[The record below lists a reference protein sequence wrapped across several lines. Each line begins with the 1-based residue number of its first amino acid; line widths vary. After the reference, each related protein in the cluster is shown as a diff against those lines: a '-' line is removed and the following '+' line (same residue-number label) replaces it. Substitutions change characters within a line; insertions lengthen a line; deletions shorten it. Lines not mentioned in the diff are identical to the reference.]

1 MQHHRWQHT
10 RLPHPWDSPG
20 KSTGVGCHFLLQC
33 MKVKSE
39 SEVTQSCLTLRD
51 PIDCSLPGSFIHGI
65 FQAREYWSGLPLPS
79 PSHLAALP
87 KNYLQGKGR
96 KKSSI
101 KKIFFAK
108 PTVQI
113 PIPRTFLSIPIAWN
127 TLSSALC
134 LPALYSRPIL
144 HLNYLS
150 TCVSLLIILMSAITH
165 LVLNLYHWVTCFM

>member
-1 MQHHRWQHT
+1 
-10 RLPHPWDSPG
+10 
-20 KSTGVGCHFLLQC
+20 

-39 SEVTQSCLTLRD
+39 SEVAQSCPTIST
-51 PIDCSLPGSFIHGI
+51 PWTAAY
-65 FQAREYWSGLPLPS
+65 QAPPSMEFSRLEYWSGLPLPS

-87 KNYLQGKGR
+87 KNYLQGEGR